1 MLTLSSSTQ
10 LHENA
15 LNLLW
20 SLWSELG
27 VSSWTRRHAQWAVD
41 PEPLILFTAGSIEL
55 DPRLRD
61 ESIDWCVHYGR
72 YVSVTRL
79 RNLLRVEPDERRS
92 SFETFAATVNA
103 HSDLRWPSRHEA
115 REYRRTG
122 RSTVSSFTPP
132 ALIALRLRALF
143 GVGARADIL
152 RVFVAEPSH
161 LFTSSDLVPY
171 VNYTKRNMDKAL
183 DSLAIAGLLEV
194 VAVRNQ
200 HRYRLRDPSRLLGFV
215 GERPQVYPRWTP
227 IFRWLAAVLDIAS
240 RADELEQMVQR
251 VEVRRVFRQIEPY
264 VAAAG
269 LIAPPVEISG
279 DGTWSNFLKWAL
291 DITNR
296 LATGDASALVESAM
310 C

>member
-1 MLTLSSSTQ
+1 MPTLSSSAQ

-41 PEPLILFTAGSIEL
+41 PEPLILFTAASTEL

-61 ESIDWCVHYGR
+61 ESTDWCVHYGR

-79 RNLLRVEPDERRS
+79 RNLLRVEPDERQS

-103 HSDLRWPSRHEA
+103 HSDLRWPSRQEA
-115 REYRRTG
+115 RDYRRTG
-122 RSTVSSFTPP
+122 RSTVSSFAPP

-161 LFTSSDLVPY
+161 LFTSSDLVPD
-171 VNYTKRNMDKAL
+171 VNY
-183 DSLAIAGLLEV
+183 
-194 VAVRNQ
+194 
-200 HRYRLRDPSRLLGFV
+200 
-215 GERPQVYPRWTP
+215 
-227 IFRWLAAVLDIAS
+227 
-240 RADELEQMVQR
+240 
-251 VEVRRVFRQIEPY
+251 
-264 VAAAG
+264 
-269 LIAPPVEISG
+269 
-279 DGTWSNFLKWAL
+279 
-291 DITNR
+291 
-296 LATGDASALVESAM
+296 
-310 C
+310 